1 MATTFDEIIDL
12 ALLSIQDYKLDA
24 LANDTN
30 NQSAFQTITE
40 GFLLRG
46 LPEFNTCKQSL
57 AYDENSRTFVS
68 TFTPLEKSIL
78 ADLWVE
84 KWLEWKVNNITQFE
98 LKMTTS
104 DFKHFSEA
112 ENLKQKSDWLDR
124 IREKVKQ
131 KMTDYDYDDSELFQQ
146 WANGNFFS

>member
-1 MATTFDEIIDL
+1 MATTFDEIIDM
-12 ALLSIQDYKLDA
+12 ALTSIQDYKLDA
-24 LANDTN
+24 LANDAN

-46 LPEFNTCKQSL
+46 LPEFNTCRQSL
-57 AYDENSRTFVS
+57 AYDASSRTFVS
-68 TFTPLEKSIL
+68 TFTAMEISIL

-124 IREKVKQ
+124 IRERVKQ
-131 KMTDYDYDDSELFQQ
+131 KMTDYDYDDPAMFQQ
-146 WANGNFFS
+146 WASGNFFS